1 MLSTTRVQCTIQNTV
16 ESAECTVT
24 LDSICSTS
32 EDQANITANKQKNN
46 PDPTTKTNPGE
57 ISGSSDQRRE
67 EVKRFNPST
76 PERTDVRGF
85 VFLWM
90 GMGANNGGGMIW

>member
-1 MLSTTRVQCTIQNTV
+1 MLSTTRVQCTIQSTV

-76 PERTDVRGF
+76 RRTEVRGF
-85 VFLWM
+85 FSLD
-90 GMGANNGGGMIW
+90 GDGGKQWAVA